1 MPNFRHRPEHKQGLI
16 PGMGRMSDR
25 LGPPSRMEQTL
36 PMQQPGLQ
44 QQEEEQGRL
53 PQLGLK
59 KSKAKTIRPSFE
71 PGGSRKKKKR

>member
-1 MPNFRHRPEHKQGLI
+1 
-16 PGMGRMSDR
+16 
-25 LGPPSRMEQTL
+25 MEQIL
-36 PMQQPGLQ
+36 PTQQPGLQ

>member
-1 MPNFRHRPEHKQGLI
+1 MPNFRHRPEHKHGTRPWIQE
-16 PGMGRMSDR
+16 
-25 LGPPSRMEQTL
+25 MEQIL

>member
-1 MPNFRHRPEHKQGLI
+1 
-16 PGMGRMSDR
+16 
-25 LGPPSRMEQTL
+25 MEQTL
-36 PMQQPGLQ
+36 PMQQ

>member
-16 PGMGRMSDR
+16 PGMGRMSDLDASR
-25 LGPPSRMEQTL
+25 LSLIQ
-36 PMQQPGLQ
+36 
-44 QQEEEQGRL
+44 EQGRMSDL
-53 PQLGLK
+53 DAARLGISLGLK